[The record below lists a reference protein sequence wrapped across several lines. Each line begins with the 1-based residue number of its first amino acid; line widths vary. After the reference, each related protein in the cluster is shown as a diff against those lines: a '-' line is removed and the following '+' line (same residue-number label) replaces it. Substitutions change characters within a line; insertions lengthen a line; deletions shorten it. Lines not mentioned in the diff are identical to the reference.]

1 MSASRSRT
9 TASLKIGFTRSTR
22 NCEPSQRHPLTA
34 PTRFRVRTLSDSIQW
49 WAIKT
54 VIQARWITSSQTRIT
69 CPSDTPAATGMANTQ
84 GGVYGNPADGLQ
96 DAFGSRQSKTHINT
110 TAIQYNHIF
119 SPTFLNELVASS
131 HRSSHQQGTRADD
144 TNWPNE
150 LGFPNPFGAT
160 GWPTFYT
167 D

>member
-1 MSASRSRT
+1 MDHKFRDKDRPVSKIYPQLSFSRYAGR
-9 TASLKIGFTRSTR
+9 G
-22 NCEPSQRHPLTA
+22 P
-34 PTRFRVRTLSDSIQW
+34 W
-49 WAIKT
+49 
-54 VIQARWITSSQTRIT
+54 
-69 CPSDTPAATGMANTQ
+69 
-84 GGVYGNPADGLQ
+84 NPADGLE

-160 GWPTFYT
+160 GWPTFYADDIGGEAYFDWDGDNRGDQKLT
-167 D
+167 SHVAER